1 MQLHDGIKWR
11 EREVCDDNGD
21 IDLLN
26 DRAILSLDG
35 KSVFIMKKEETKRG
49 RVAVAA
55 SSVIKM
61 IEKTGGENCE
71 FSEGGFVRRLSKI
84 HVPTLGSTLAPFMVW
99 MSSPRLFLSPFIFQF
114 PPTKNFLLM
123 IAVRGFCGFS

>member
-35 KSVFIMKKEETKRG
+35 KSVLIMKKEETKRG

-61 IEKTGGENCE
+61 IEKTGG
-71 FSEGGFVRRLSKI
+71 
-84 HVPTLGSTLAPFMVW
+84 
-99 MSSPRLFLSPFIFQF
+99 
-114 PPTKNFLLM
+114 
-123 IAVRGFCGFS
+123 